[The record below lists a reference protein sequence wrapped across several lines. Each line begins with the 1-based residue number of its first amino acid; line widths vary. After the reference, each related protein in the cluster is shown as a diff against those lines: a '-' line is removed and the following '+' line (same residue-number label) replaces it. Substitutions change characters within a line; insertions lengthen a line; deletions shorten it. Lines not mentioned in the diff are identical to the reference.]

1 MRLENLELSQ
11 AIFEKLVGLDSM
23 DRIGAKGLLELVI
36 KRKEECSPLNRD
48 VFKGQP
54 QGIAPTLIKPRIL
67 SNPTQAE
74 FLLPEQDHV

>member
-1 MRLENLELSQ
+1 MQ
-11 AIFEKLVGLDSM
+11 VGAIPCG
-23 DRIGAKGLLELVI
+23 
-36 KRKEECSPLNRD
+36 CPLNRD